1 MANRMLPRCAGLGL
15 MEVLTASGLL
25 ATGIACLLQM
35 QLMAR
40 QIDISSRH
48 RLEASLLGMELSERL
63 EVMRQAGLAHGVL
76 RAAVAQ
82 IGMYQMGEAAMEQ
95 VVASCVPEQLCPVR
109 DYVQSEIAG
118 WLQQANT
125 QLPALELHSELI
137 VLPTGLQSLSLS
149 LSWAGGELSQSF
161 VL

>member
-1 MANRMLPRCAGLGL
+1 MANSMLPRCAGLGL

-35 QLMAR
+35 QLMAS

-48 RLEASLLGMELSERL
+48 RLEASLLVMELSERL
-63 EVMRQAGLAHGVL
+63 EVMRQVGLPQAVLQTAVEQIGVL
-76 RAAVAQ
+76 
-82 IGMYQMGEAAMEQ
+82 QMSDAPLEQ
-95 VVASCVPEQLCPVR
+95 AVASCVPEQRCPIR

-125 QLPALELHSELI
+125 QLPALELHSELV
-137 VLPTGLQSLSLS
+137 VLPTGAQSLSLS